1 MNITKVLLVSI
12 CMAMTLFAH
21 AEKETPF
28 MFSIWPS
35 RYTQFPGGD
44 SGRKWH
50 GDDCSVYG
58 LRLAPGVGIVENVY
72 GLDVGCLT
80 CLHETMNGLH
90 VGGLAA
96 CSRNANGVQ
105 IGYMLMTLD
114 GEVNG
119 AQIGHLSIAGNG
131 AGVKGFQFGVGGA
144 IADYISGVQIGGEM
158 ALALAGDVNGVQL
171 GGIASGVNK
180 GTLRGVQLSG
190 VYSGATALKGLQ
202 IGAVNYV
209 GNDFCGVQ
217 LGVVNLSL
225 DENKDSNKLQI
236 GLINYMKSA
245 AVKCLP
251 IVNMSF

>member
-1 MNITKVLLVSI
+1 MNMAKVLLVSI

-35 RYTQFPGGD
+35 RYTQIP
-44 SGRKWH
+44 
-50 GDDCSVYG
+50 GDDNYKKTYGDDWSVYG
-58 LRLAPGVGIVENVY
+58 LHLAPGIGVAENVY
-72 GLDVGCLT
+72 GLDVGCLPLT
-80 CLHETMNGLH
+80 GKTMNGLQI
-90 VGGLAA
+90 GGLGAA
-96 CSRNANGVQ
+96 SRKVNGVQ
-105 IGYMLMTLD
+105 IGYFLMDLN

-119 AQIGHLSIAGNG
+119 AQIGCGAIAGNG
-131 AGVKGFQFGVGGA
+131 AGVKGFQFGEGCA

-171 GGIASGVNK
+171 GGLVAGVNK

-190 VYSGATALKGLQ
+190 VYSGSTALKGLQ
-202 IGAVNYV
+202 IGSINYV

-217 LGVVNLSL
+217 LGVVNISL

>member
-1 MNITKVLLVSI
+1 MNMTKALLVSI

-35 RYTQFPGGD
+35 KYTQFLGD
-44 SGRKWH
+44 DSYKKNH
-50 GDDCSVYG
+50 GDNCSVYG
-58 LRLAPGVGIVENVY
+58 FRLAPGCGVAKNVY

-80 CLHETMNGLH
+80 FLHETMNGLH

-96 CSRNANGVQ
+96 YSRNANGVQ
-105 IGYMLMTLD
+105 IGYMLMTLE

-119 AQIGHLSIAGNG
+119 AQIGWGAIAGNG

-158 ALALAGDVNGVQL
+158 ALALSGDVNGVQL

-202 IGAVNYV
+202 IGSINYV

-217 LGVVNLSL
+217 LGVVNISL

>member
-1 MNITKVLLVSI
+1 MTTALLVSI

-44 SGRKWH
+44 CGRKLH

-58 LRLAPGVGIVENVY
+58 FRLAPGFGVAENVY
-72 GLDVGCLT
+72 GLDVSGFMGGVSN
-80 CLHETMNGLH
+80 EMNGVQLSY
-90 VGGLAA
+90 GGMI
-96 CSRNANGVQ
+96 CFGEVNGVQ
-105 IGYMLMTLD
+105 IGRIAVCSNLD
-114 GEVNG
+114 GT
-119 AQIGHLSIAGNG
+119 QIG
-131 AGVKGFQFGVGGA
+131 
-144 IADYISGVQIGGEM
+144 
-158 ALALAGDVNGVQL
+158 ALTIAGDVNGVQL
-171 GGIASGVNK
+171 GGIVSGVNK

-202 IGAVNYV
+202 IGAVNYI

-217 LGVVNLSL
+217 LGVVNISL
-225 DENKDSNKLQI
+225 AENKDSNKLQI

>member
-1 MNITKVLLVSI
+1 MNMTKVLLVSI

-21 AEKETPF
+21 AEKEIPF

-35 RYTQFPGGD
+35 RYTQFLGD
-44 SGRKWH
+44 DSYKKNH
-50 GDDCSVYG
+50 GDNCSVYG
-58 LRLAPGVGIVENVY
+58 FRLAPGCGFAKNVY
-72 GLDVGCLT
+72 GFDFGCFMGSGM
-80 CLHETMNGLH
+80 MNGLQI
-90 VGGLAA
+90 GGLGAA
-96 CSRNANGVQ
+96 SRKVNGVQ
-105 IGYMLMTLD
+105 IGYFLMDLN

-119 AQIGHLSIAGNG
+119 AQIGWGAIAGNG

-171 GGIASGVNK
+171 GGLVAGVNK

-202 IGAVNYV
+202 IGAVNYI

-217 LGVVNLSL
+217 IGVVNISL

-251 IVNMSF
+251 IVNMNF

>member
-1 MNITKVLLVSI
+1 MNMTKVLLVSI
-12 CMAMTLFAH
+12 CMAMTMFAH

-35 RYTQFPGGD
+35 KYTQFPGGD
-44 SGRKWH
+44 GGRKLH

-58 LRLAPGVGIVENVY
+58 FRLAPGFGVAENVY
-72 GLDVGCLT
+72 GLDVSGFIGGVSN
-80 CLHETMNGLH
+80 EMNGVQLSFGSMICFGE
-90 VGGLAA
+90 V
-96 CSRNANGVQ
+96 NGVQ
-105 IGYMLMTLD
+105 IGRMAVCSNLD
-114 GEVNG
+114 
-119 AQIGHLSIAGNG
+119 
-131 AGVKGFQFGVGGA
+131 
-144 IADYISGVQIGGEM
+144 GVQIGDGV
-158 ALALAGDVNGVQL
+158 LALGGDVNGVQL
-171 GGIASGVNK
+171 GGEMALALEGDVNGVQLGGLVAGVNK

-202 IGAVNYV
+202 IGSINYV

-217 LGVVNLSL
+217 LGAVNISL

>member
-1 MNITKVLLVSI
+1 MTKVLLVSI

-35 RYTQFPGGD
+35 RYTQFLGD
-44 SGRKWH
+44 DSYKKNH
-50 GDDCSVYG
+50 GDNCSVYG
-58 LRLAPGVGIVENVY
+58 FCLAPGCGVAKNVY

-80 CLHETMNGLH
+80 FLHETMNGLH

-105 IGYMLMTLD
+105 IGYMLMTLE

-119 AQIGHLSIAGNG
+119 AQIGWGAIAGNG

-158 ALALAGDVNGVQL
+158 ALAIKGDVNGVQL

-202 IGAVNYV
+202 IGSINYV

-217 LGVVNLSL
+217 LGVVNISL

>member
-12 CMAMTLFAH
+12 CVAMTLFAH

-35 RYTQFPGGD
+35 KYTQFPGGD
-44 SGRKWH
+44 GGRKLH

-58 LRLAPGVGIVENVY
+58 FRLAPGFGVAENVY
-72 GLDVGCLT
+72 GLDVSGFIGGVSN
-80 CLHETMNGLH
+80 EMNGVQLSFGSMICFGE
-90 VGGLAA
+90 V
-96 CSRNANGVQ
+96 NGVQ
-105 IGYMLMTLD
+105 IGRMAVCSNLD
-114 GEVNG
+114 
-119 AQIGHLSIAGNG
+119 
-131 AGVKGFQFGVGGA
+131 
-144 IADYISGVQIGGEM
+144 GVQIGEG
-158 ALALAGDVNGVQL
+158 ALALEGDVNGVQL
-171 GGIASGVNK
+171 GGLVAGVNK

-202 IGAVNYV
+202 IGSINYV

-217 LGVVNLSL
+217 LGVVNISL

>member
-21 AEKETPF
+21 AERETPF

-35 RYTQFPGGD
+35 RYTQIPGD
-44 SGRKWH
+44 NNYKKTY
-50 GDDCSVYG
+50 GDDWSVYG
-58 LRLAPGVGIVENVY
+58 LHLAPGIGVAENVY
-72 GLDVGCLT
+72 GLDVGCLPLT
-80 CLHETMNGLH
+80 GKTMNGLQ
-90 VGGLAA
+90 VGVLGAYGG
-96 CSRNANGVQ
+96 SANGVQ
-105 IGYMLMTLD
+105 IGCMLMTLE

-119 AQIGHLSIAGNG
+119 AQIGYLSIAGNG
-131 AGVKGFQFGVGGA
+131 AGVDGFQFGVGCA

-171 GGIASGVNK
+171 GGIVSGVNK

-202 IGAVNYV
+202 IGAVNYI

-217 LGVVNLSL
+217 LGVVNISL
-225 DENKDSNKLQI
+225 DENKEPNKLQI